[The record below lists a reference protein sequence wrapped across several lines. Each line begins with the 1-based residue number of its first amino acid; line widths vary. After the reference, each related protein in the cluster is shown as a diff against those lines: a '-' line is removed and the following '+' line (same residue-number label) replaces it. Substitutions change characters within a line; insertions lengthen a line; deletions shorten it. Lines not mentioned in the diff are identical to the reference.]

1 MSGIITFGVEW
12 ETKLLSINMNGAKLR
27 EKVAYTLRNGNRDPK
42 NKYSLEAAHAPRPR
56 KGVPDKSAEY
66 THMTRGCI
74 YALEFI
80 FGVFDTMDQFEQA
93 IQEFY
98 RVINDSLCQDQPRL
112 EIEQENGEI
121 QNSYIVEAIDYR
133 GPIILKNAYTDCS
146 LQTVKPHGPGL
157 GIYFGNQCPIIGR
170 GQLTIGLDLNST
182 GQLLTWMV
190 RSPLLPSNLELS
202 GKQNFRDSGFK
213 MASHFLYNVMASP
226 PQDPIVSV
234 LCYWMVYPIINL
246 FRSRQIAKEKEEIKA
261 KARREGKEVPVLREI
276 EYLKALLPLKGRSNL
291 TCLAQQLLPQQR
303 AVFEAWYNTN
313 RAFLTNFFPIVRGYK
328 FRRSY
333 PEYNIDE
340 KYIYSVDIHPGDTG
354 VSNIQIQGNRINFTM
369 MQGGVPQ
376 NMSIDLSEQ
385 EVVLGEFMVWTGRLA
400 PLKAV
405 ASSDGKTLI
414 FQGAGNPAFDSA
426 DVNEWWVEPPAGRTT
441 YNIVEVR
448 ELDKFYQ
455 EPGAAL
461 GATRIPQL
469 EVGNLYNVIRNV
481 SLNLQQITT
490 TSGVQLHLS
499 VDEYNGYLAL
509 YAQQDHKT
517 VAGRVVG
524 AMEMAREDYARAMQG
539 GNLDPE
545 MQELMDGLDDDIDWN
560 AIDDDI
566 DFDSVLAGL
575 ND

>member
-12 ETKLLSINMNGAKLR
+12 ETKLLSINMNNAKLR
-27 EKVAYTLRNGNRDPK
+27 EKVAYTLRNTNRDPK
-42 NKYSLEAAHAPRPR
+42 NKYSLEAAHAPRHR
-56 KGVPDKSAEY
+56 KGELDKSAEY

-80 FGVFDTMDQFEQA
+80 FGVFDTIDQFEQA
-93 IQEFY
+93 MQEFY
-98 RVINDSLCQDQPRL
+98 RVINLSLCKDQPSL

-146 LQTVKPHGPGL
+146 LQTLKPHGPGL
-157 GIYFGNQCPIIGR
+157 GIYFANQCPIIGR
-170 GQLTIGLDLNST
+170 GQLTIGLDFDST
-182 GQLLTWMV
+182 GRLLTWMV
-190 RSPLLPSNLELS
+190 HSQLLPSNLELS

-226 PQDPIVSV
+226 PPDPIVSV
-234 LCYWMVYPIINL
+234 LCYWTVYPIINL

-261 KARREGKEVPVLREI
+261 KARAEGKEVPVLREI

-291 TCLAQQLLPQQR
+291 TCLAQQLLPEQR
-303 AVFEAWYNTN
+303 MAFEAWYNAN
-313 RAFLTNFFPIVRGYK
+313 RAFLTNFFPIVQGYK
-328 FRRSY
+328 FLQSY
-333 PEYNIDE
+333 PDDNIDE
-340 KYIYSVDIHPGDTG
+340 KYIYSAEIQPGDTG
-354 VSNIQIQGNRINFTM
+354 VINIEIGDRITFTTM
-369 MQGGVPQ
+369 HGGV
-376 NMSIDLSEQ
+376 MSTELKQKVIRT
-385 EVVLGEFMVWTGRLA
+385 EFMVWTGRLA

-405 ASSDGKTLI
+405 ASSDGSTLV
-414 FQGAGNPAFDSA
+414 FKGAGNPAFDSA
-426 DVNEWWVEPPAGRTT
+426 DVNEWCIGPYEGRTT

-461 GATRIPQL
+461 GATRIPRL

-481 SLNLQQITT
+481 CLNLQQITT
-490 TSGVQLHLS
+490 TGGVNLHLS
-499 VDEYNGYLAL
+499 LDDYNNYLAL

-524 AMEMAREDYARAMQG
+524 AMKMATEEYTRAMQG
-539 GNLDPE
+539 GDLDHE
-545 MQELMDGLDDDIDWN
+545 MQELMDGLDSDIDWN

-566 DFDSVLAGL
+566 DFDAVLAGL
-575 ND
+575 GD